1 MATTPEPEESAE
13 ESRTG
18 GSDQFKLAVAN
29 LIGGN
34 AANTGAAT
42 TLLAG
47 QWISLHNAD
56 PGATGA
62 NEISTGT
69 GRQKVT
75 WGAAASDNSSTP
87 PLGKITGN
95 ELTFS
100 ITGTNTTVSHYGVW
114 SAVTA
119 GTFLYGKPLS
129 TSVTLTAAGTVKIT
143 PTHAYG
149 LKA

>member
-1 MATTPEPEESAE
+1 MTTPDPEELE
-13 ESRTG
+13 GRTG
-18 GSDQFKLAVAN
+18 GSDDFKLAVTN

-34 AANTGAAT
+34 ATNTAAAT
-42 TLLAG
+42 ALLAS
-47 QWISLHNAD
+47 QWISLHKGD
-56 PGATGA
+56 PLTTGA
-62 NEISTGT
+62 EEITTGT

-75 WGAAASDNSSTP
+75 WAAAALDNNQSP
-87 PLGKITGN
+87 ALGKITGN

-114 SAVTA
+114 SAVT
-119 GTFLYGKPLS
+119 GGKFLYGKPLS